1 MTATRWSDVYM
12 EGDRLLFGRKR
23 KKKAVVC
30 ICESEVPSCTL
41 KTQSHRW
48 AEMEEDLFQFFGG
61 ITGFLYGLGL
71 APSLALF
78 KPFASL
84 FTLDARLR

>member
-23 KKKAVVC
+23 KKKAK
-30 ICESEVPSCTL
+30 SEMLSCTL
-41 KTQSHRW
+41 KTQSQRW
-48 AEMEEDLFQFFGG
+48 AAMEEDSFQFFGG
-61 ITGFLYGLGL
+61 ITYFLHGLRL
-71 APSLALF
+71 PPSLALF

-84 FTLDARLR
+84 FTLDAHLR